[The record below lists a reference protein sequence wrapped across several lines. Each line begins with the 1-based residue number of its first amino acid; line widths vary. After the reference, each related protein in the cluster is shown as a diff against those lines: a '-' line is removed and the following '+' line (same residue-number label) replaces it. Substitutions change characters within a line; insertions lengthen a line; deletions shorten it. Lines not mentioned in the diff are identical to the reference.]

1 MNSCQTF
8 DVEIDGITE
17 SAKLIDIISL
27 KNERYA
33 IYTVLKDDG
42 LCDIYSSKVI
52 NTEAGDILVAYND
65 SEVKQYILDMIE
77 KSI

>member
-8 DVEIDGITE
+8 DVLIDGITE
-17 SAKLIDIISL
+17 SAKLIDVISL

-33 IYTVLKDDG
+33 IYTVVKDDG

-52 NTEAGDILVAYND
+52 STEAGDILVAYND
-65 SEVKQYILDMIE
+65 NEVKQYILDMIE